1 MSDIL
6 DPLANFFVIMGV
18 LVVLAVVVGLFLPD
32 TLGIVGTVVFLGLF
46 GFLSG
51 HYMESNEGEWFGFLL
66 ASGVL
71 AAIISYFLP
80 LSMPID
86 LAIFVVGY
94 VIGMETERREGHVDE
109 WH

>member
-1 MSDIL
+1 MSDML

-18 LVVLAVVVGLFLPD
+18 LVVLSVGVGLFLPD
-32 TLGIVGTVVFLGLF
+32 TIGMVGTVIFLGLF

-66 ASGVL
+66 ASGLL
-71 AAIISYFLP
+71 AAIIAYFLP
-80 LSMPID
+80 LPLPVE
-86 LAIFVVGY
+86 LAIFVIGY
-94 VIGMETERREGHVDE
+94 VIGMETERRDAHVDE